1 MRNGLLIDYEFCTGC
16 HSCEVA
22 CKEEHGFPVGKGGI
36 KLYQDGPWEIDAK
49 HVNWNKVPV
58 PTDLCDLC
66 ADRTA
71 KGRKPTCMHHC
82 LASVITYGPLDEL
95 SSMLDEKP
103 RQVLFVPDVERA
115 AKLIPLA
122 LKDDGGA
129 TSPLDTLDGLDDVPV
144 FESKT
149 AGNDREVNRPEE
161 IEGNDSFR
169 VAYMRYDVNNE
180 DKSDEDG
187 WV

>member
-1 MRNGLLIDYEFCTGC
+1 MLNGLLFDYEFCSGC

-36 KLYQDGPWEIDAK
+36 KLYQDGPWEISAK
-49 HVNWNKVPV
+49 KMNWNKVPV
-58 PTDLCDLC
+58 PTDLCDGC
-66 ADRTA
+66 ADRVA
-71 KGRKPTCMHHC
+71 RGRKPTCMHHC
-82 LASVITYGPLDEL
+82 LASVIEFGPVDEL
-95 SSMLDEKP
+95 ALKLAEKP
-103 RQVLFVPDVERA
+103 RQVLFVPDMERA
-115 AKLIPLA
+115 AGLIPLA
-122 LKDDGGA
+122 LADEDGA
-129 TSPLDTLDGLDDVPV
+129 SSPLDSLDGLDDVPV

-149 AGNDREVNRPEE
+149 AGNDRTMVKPEYE
-161 IEGNDSFR
+161 ENESFR

>member
-1 MRNGLLIDYEFCTGC
+1 MLNGLLIDYEYCTGC

-49 HVNWNKVPV
+49 HVSWNKVPV

-66 ADRTA
+66 AERLSR
-71 KGRKPTCMHHC
+71 GRKPTCVHHC
-82 LASVITYGPLDEL
+82 LAQCIEFGPVDEL
-95 SSMLDEKP
+95 AMKLAEKP
-103 RQVLFVPDVERA
+103 RQVFFVPDAKRA
-115 AKLIPLA
+115 EELIPLA

-129 TSPLDTLDGLDDVPV
+129 DSPLDYLDGLDDVPV

-149 AGNDREVNRPEE
+149 AGNDRELAQPEYE
-161 IEGNDSFR
+161 KNDSFR

>member
-36 KLYQDGPWEIDAK
+36 RLYQDGPWEIDGK
-49 HVNWNKVPV
+49 HIHWNKVPV

-66 ADRTA
+66 AERTA
-71 KGRKPTCMHHC
+71 RGRKPTCMHHC
-82 LASVITYGPLDEL
+82 LASCITYGPVDEL
-95 SSMLDEKP
+95 SALLADKP
-103 RQVLFVPDVERA
+103 RQVLFVPDAERA
-115 AKLIPLA
+115 QELIPLA
-122 LKDDGGA
+122 LAGEPV
-129 TSPLDTLDGLDDVPV
+129 TSPLDYLDGLDDVPV

-149 AGNDREVNRPEE
+149 AGNERVQPESVE
-161 IEGNDSFR
+161 MNESFR
-169 VAYMRYDVNNE
+169 VAYMRYDVNHE
-180 DKSDEDG
+180 DKSDQDG